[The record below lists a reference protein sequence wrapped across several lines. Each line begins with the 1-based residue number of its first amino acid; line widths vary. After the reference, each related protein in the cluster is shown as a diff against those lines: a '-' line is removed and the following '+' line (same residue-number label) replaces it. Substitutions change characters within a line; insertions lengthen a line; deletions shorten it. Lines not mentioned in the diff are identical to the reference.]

1 MVRITA
7 LMDNQPSEHKAL
19 INEHGLSYLIE
30 GRGVRVLFDCG
41 AGEHPWRNAHRLG
54 RALTGLDAVVL
65 SHSHYDHAAGY
76 RDLLEGGADC
86 RVLYTGPH
94 FFEAKY
100 AFDGLKYTDLSAG
113 FDTGFLSEHNVEHR
127 VVEGVREIGPG
138 MYLVSG
144 FPRTHDFETIPT
156 RFVRQTSGGFIPDDF
171 ADEQCLVLE
180 TGGKLVILVG
190 CSHPGILNM
199 VERVYAHFQKPIY
212 GVFGG
217 THLVEADDPRI
228 QATVDRLRELGLEAL
243 GLSHC
248 SGEAAE
254 CAIAQRGDVQG
265 CHMGSGDCVFF
276 DDPPGV
282 YEPNALFGGERGG
295 GESGRVHPPEWC
307 AYLLA
312 ATAQREEEYLETL
325 ERKLAAFSD
334 DERWALLSTAQAY
347 YEADRSVGQAAQAM
361 FIHKNTLQYRV
372 RRLLEALELTRCSPF
387 QQEYL
392 VRLLLEHQTG

>member
-30 GRGVRVLFDCG
+30 GRGVRLLFDCG
-41 AGEHPWRNAHRLG
+41 SGEHPWHNAHRLG
-54 RALTGLDAVVL
+54 RSLMGLDAVAL

-76 RDLLEGGADC
+76 RDLLEQGADC
-86 RVLYTGPH
+86 RILYTGPH
-94 FFEAKY
+94 FFEPKY

-113 FDTGFLSEHNVEHR
+113 FDVGFLSSHNVEHR
-127 VVEGVREIGPG
+127 VVEGVREVGPG

-144 FPRTHDFETIPT
+144 FPRTHEFETIPS
-156 RFVRQTSGGFIPDDF
+156 RFVRQTSQGFVPDDF
-171 ADEQCLVLE
+171 ADEQCMVLE
-180 TGGKLVILVG
+180 TDGKLVVLVG

-199 VERVYAHFQKPIY
+199 VDRVHAHFQKPVY

-217 THLVEADDPRI
+217 THLVEADETRI
-228 QATVDRLRELGLEAL
+228 QTTVDRLQTLGLEAL

-254 CAIAQRGDVQG
+254 CAIARRADVRG
-265 CHMGSGDCVFF
+265 CHMGTGDCIFF
-276 DDPPGV
+276 DDPPGA
-282 YEPNALFGGERGG
+282 YEAGTIPEADRRGVEG
-295 GESGRVHPPEWC
+295 PVPEWC
-307 AYLLA
+307 ERLLD
-312 ATAQREEEYLETL
+312 ATAQREAEYLEAL
-325 ERKLAAFSD
+325 GQKLQVFSA
-334 DERWALLSTAQAY
+334 DERQALLTTARAY
-347 YEADRSVGQAAQAM
+347 YEMDRSVGRAAQAM

-392 VRLLLEHQTG
+392 VRLLLETQLG